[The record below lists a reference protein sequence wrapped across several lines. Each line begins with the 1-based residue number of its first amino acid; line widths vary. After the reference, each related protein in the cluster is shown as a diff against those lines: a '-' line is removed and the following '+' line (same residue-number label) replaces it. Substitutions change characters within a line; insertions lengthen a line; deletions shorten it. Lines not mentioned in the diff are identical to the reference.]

1 MDENCRRPPRHL
13 VPLLEQHAQPGRLES
28 GGESHD
34 ARAGAEQGR
43 PLRDGRQGV
52 LGKAGGVG
60 EDQVSVGPVAL
71 RLQERALYVHEWRL
85 KQPGEA
91 RGSVVEPNL

>member
-1 MDENCRRPPRHL
+1 MDEHSRRPPRHL
-13 VPLLEQHAQPGRLES
+13 VPLLKQHAQPGRLKR
-28 GGESHD
+28 GGERHD

-52 LGKAGGVG
+52 LGEAGGVG

-71 RLQERALYVHEWRL
+71 RLQERALSIHMNE
-85 KQPGEA
+85 G
-91 RGSVVEPNL
+91 